1 MVLVVHYIID
11 NFIFRAGLL
20 QEMARK
26 SPNQGTGL
34 VNSGSLEELNDA
46 KLIVND

>member
-1 MVLVVHYIID
+1 MVSVVHYIID
-11 NFIFRAGLL
+11 NLIFTAGLL
-20 QEMARK
+20 RK

-34 VNSGSLEELNDA
+34 VNSGSLEELNDT